1 MSALTSLDNPGQ
13 TMLFDID
20 AIFFTVRWRSLK
32 ETTFS
37 ALQQGVQ
44 KLLKNFCF
52 VGIMYE
58 NKIEGLIL

>member
-20 AIFFTVRWRSLK
+20 AIFLTVRWRSLK

-44 KLLKNFCF
+44 KLLKKFCF

-58 NKIEGLIL
+58 NKSEGLIL